1 MASTSKDWANLPDL
15 VFHMIFMK
23 LFHHSV
29 AIDSV
34 QVGAVCK
41 SWRAVILV
49 SPLAITYQNNEKD
62 AGSSYMAGWL
72 FQPEGEKGTS
82 ITRHL
87 RVPGTDMIFHR
98 GLLYIV
104 SFDSK
109 IATVDIER
117 KFENKNRYKAK
128 FPNTLR
134 ARGQ

>member
-62 AGSSYMAGWL
+62 AGSSYGWL
-72 FQPEGEKGTS
+72 AFSTGRAK
-82 ITRHL
+82 
-87 RVPGTDMIFHR
+87 
-98 GLLYIV
+98 
-104 SFDSK
+104 SK

-117 KFENKNRYKAK
+117 KFKNKN
-128 FPNTLR
+128 
-134 ARGQ
+134 